1 MTSSLAPSFLSIIA
15 EDLLS
20 RFGTDLADIAVV
32 FPSRR
37 ARLFFNNY
45 LYKHAQTP
53 VWAPQYYT
61 IDELFGEMSDS
72 HIADPIK
79 LVCELYK
86 TYIEVYNAH
95 SEKPTEETLD
105 EFFSFG
111 ETLLSDFDDV
121 DKHLVNARS
130 LFSNLQDLDTL
141 RDDFTHLSEEQTE
154 ALSRYFRQTFLGE
167 SSLQQAFRSI
177 WSILGEV
184 YTTYKSNLN
193 AQQLAYPGMLMRDV
207 IEKATSDDHS
217 FKHQTDKCKTYVFA
231 GFNVL
236 NVCEER
242 LFKLLKNKALFYWD
256 ADLYYIDAKGDALNE
271 AGRFIAKNIQK
282 FGSALDWKSFD
293 CLLSEKKEITLI
305 AAPSENAQ
313 TAAIVPWVKS
323 LEKSKEFLEPDSAV
337 VLCNEQILPT
347 VMHSIPAEEVENVN
361 ITMGFPITQTP
372 VSGLIQALADL
383 QLKGSSGASFRY
395 KYVLPVL
402 RHPYIQVIFPEAKT
416 VEKAIV
422 HGNIFYPNQEDLL
435 DTAIFRATKDAT
447 ALAEY
452 LLDIIQ
458 RVGQSYGEDP
468 DRKDIYD
475 GLYQESVFRAFQVLN
490 RLYGLLTTGEL
501 KVEKITFVRLMRKL
515 LSTTQI
521 PFHGEPVKGL
531 QVMGILETRTLDFD
545 HLILL
550 SVNEGFMPGNS
561 NDNTFIPQF
570 LRKHF
575 ELSTLEHQDS
585 VYAYYFYRLI
595 QRAKKVTL
603 VYNTDKTQM
612 GKAEMSRFILQL
624 LIDPRLKIKRY
635 SIQTAVKPVQTEVIV
650 IPKTNLMDKIRRK
663 YDCNTNNEAYSLSPS
678 ALNVF
683 IDCPLRFYYQYIEE
697 LRAEDDLTDELD
709 SAQFGT
715 IFHKAAELLYRK
727 IGRITD
733 NKQFDPFI
741 VQKEDLEFFLK
752 HSFQLDFLVNQ
763 AFSTEYF
770 KGRQVELDQYNGEQ
784 LINFRVVRHMLQRLI
799 ELDVKRVPFTICG
812 LEYRL
817 YDYFELGSG
826 IKLKVG
832 GIIDRLEEK
841 DGSNWIIDYKTG
853 GRAQP
858 FKAVEDLV
866 VPKENRASH
875 VFQTFSYASVLMKNN
890 QGIRPIVPALL
901 YLQEAGKED
910 YSPII
915 QFEKEDISD
924 YRLLDEAFNESFKH
938 KIAELF
944 DEEIPFSQTS
954 VVSKCAYCDFKN
966 LCNR

>member
-1 MTSSLAPSFLSIIA
+1 MTSSPFLLSVA

-20 RFGTDLADIAVV
+20 RFGTDLADVAVI

-45 LYKHAQTP
+45 LYKQAQTP

-61 IDELFGEMSDS
+61 IDELFGEMSDL
-72 HIADPIK
+72 HVADPIK

-86 TYIEVYNAH
+86 AYTEVHNAH
-95 SEKPTEETLD
+95 AEKPTEETLD

-130 LFSNLQDLDTL
+130 LFTNLQDLDAL
-141 RDDFTHLSEEQTE
+141 RDDFDHLNEEQLETI
-154 ALSRYFRQTFLGE
+154 SRYFRQTFLGE

-184 YTTYKSNLN
+184 YISYKSCLRE
-193 AQQLAYPGMLMRDV
+193 QKLAYPGMLMRDV
-207 IEKATSDDHS
+207 IEKSADFDEQL
-217 FKHQTDKCKTYVFA
+217 FKHKTYVFA

-236 NVCEER
+236 NKCEYEY
-242 LFKLLKNKALFYWD
+242 FKAFKNKALFYWD
-256 ADLYYIDAKGDALNE
+256 TDAYYLDKKGNALNE
-271 AGRFIAKNIQK
+271 AGKFIAENIQK
-282 FGSALDWKSFD
+282 FGSAFDWKNFDSF
-293 CLLSEKKEITLI
+293 LSEEKEITII

-313 TAAIVPWVKS
+313 TAAIVPWIRS
-323 LEKSKEFLEPDSAV
+323 LEKSKEFLEPDSAI

-372 VSGLIQALADL
+372 VSGLLQVLVDM
-383 QLKGSSGASFRY
+383 QLKGSSGTSFRY

-422 HGNIFYPNQEDLL
+422 QGNLFFPNQEDLP
-435 DTAIFRATKDAT
+435 DTGIFRSTKDAIG
-447 ALAEY
+447 LAEY
-452 LLDIIQ
+452 LLEIIR
-458 RVGQSYGEDP
+458 RVGQSYGENHDS
-468 DRKDIYD
+468 KDIYD

-490 RLYGLLTTGEL
+490 RLYGLLSTGEL
-501 KVEKITFVRLMRKL
+501 QVEKVTFVRLMRKL

-531 QVMGILETRTLDFD
+531 QIMGILETRTLDFD

-561 NDNTFIPQF
+561 NDNTFIPQY
-570 LRKHF
+570 LRKYF

-595 QRAKKVTL
+595 QRAKKITL

-612 GKAEMSRFILQL
+612 GKAEVSRFILQL
-624 LIDPRLKIKRY
+624 LIDSRLKIKRY
-635 SIQTAVKPVQTEVIV
+635 SIQTAVRPVQTEVIE
-650 IPKTNLMDKIRRK
+650 IPKTNLMDKIRNK
-663 YDCNTNNEAYSLSPS
+663 YDCNTNPEAHSLSPS
-678 ALNVF
+678 ALNIF
-683 IDCPLRFYYQYIEE
+683 IDCPLRFYFQYIEE
-697 LRAEDDLTDELD
+697 LRAKDDLTDELD

-715 IFHKAAELLYRK
+715 IFHKSAELLYRK
-727 IGRITD
+727 IGRIGD
-733 NKQFDPFI
+733 NKQFDPF
-741 VQKEDLEFFLK
+741 VVRKEDLEFFLENA
-752 HSFQLDFLVNQ
+752 FQLDFLVNQ

-799 ELDVKRVPFTICG
+799 ELDIKRTPFSICG

-841 DGSNWIIDYKTG
+841 DGANWIIDYKTG
-853 GRAQP
+853 GRAKS
-858 FKAVEDLV
+858 FKSVEDLV
-866 VPKENRASH
+866 IPKETRASH

-890 QGIRPIVPALL
+890 KGIRPIVPALL

-910 YSPII
+910 YSPVI
-915 QFEKEDISD
+915 QFEKEYIAD
-924 YRLLDEAFNESFKH
+924 YRSLDEAFDESFKN

-944 DEEIPFSQTS
+944 DEETPFYQTS
-954 VVSKCAYCDFKN
+954 VISKCDYCDFKN

>member
-1 MTSSLAPSFLSIIA
+1 MNSSLPSSFLSVIA

-20 RFGTDLADIAVV
+20 RFGTDLADVAVV

-45 LYKHAQTP
+45 LYKHARTP

-61 IDELFGEMSDS
+61 IDELFGEMSDL
-72 HIADPIK
+72 HVADPIK
-79 LVCELYK
+79 LVCELYG
-86 TYIEVYNAH
+86 TYISVHNAH
-95 SEKPTEETLD
+95 AEKFTEETLD

-111 ETLLSDFDDV
+111 ETLLGDFDDV
-121 DKHLVNARS
+121 DKHMVNACS

-141 RDDFTHLSEEQTE
+141 RDDFKHLNEEQTE
-154 ALSRYFRQTFLGE
+154 ALSRYFKQTFLGE
-167 SSLQQAFRSI
+167 SNLQQAFHSI

-184 YTTYKSNLN
+184 YSTYKSRLN
-193 AQQLAYPGMLMRDV
+193 EQKIAYPGMLMRHV
-207 IEKATSDDHS
+207 IERFTDIDATPL
-217 FKHQTDKCKTYVFA
+217 KHTTYVFA

-236 NVCEER
+236 NTCEEK
-242 LFKLLKNKALFYWD
+242 LFKLLKNRALFYWD
-256 ADLYYIDAKGDALNE
+256 ADAYYIDDKGNALNE
-271 AGRFIAKNIQK
+271 AGRFIAENIRK
-282 FGSALDWKSFD
+282 FGSAIEWKDFDSFQ
-293 CLLSEKKEITLI
+293 SEEKEITVI

-313 TAAIVPWVKS
+313 TAAIVPWIQS
-323 LEKSKEFLEPDSAV
+323 LGKSKEFSDPDSAV
-337 VLCNEQILPT
+337 ILCNEQILPT
-347 VMHSIPAEEVENVN
+347 VMHSIPAEDVENVN

-372 VSGLIQALADL
+372 VSGLLQTLADL
-383 QLKGSSGASFRY
+383 QLKGCSGTNFRY

-402 RHPYIQVIFPEAKT
+402 RHPYIQVIFPEAKS
-416 VEKAIV
+416 VEKTIV
-422 HGNIFYPNQEDLL
+422 NGNLFFPNQDELL
-435 DTAIFRATKDAT
+435 DTGIFRTTKDT
-447 ALAEY
+447 TGLAEY
-452 LLDIIQ
+452 LLEVIR
-458 RVGQSYGEDP
+458 RVGQSYGEDA
-468 DRKDIYD
+468 DRRDIYD
-475 GLYQESVFRAFQVLN
+475 GLYQESVFRAYQVLN
-490 RLYGLLTTGEL
+490 RLYGLLSTGEL
-501 KVEKITFVRLMRKL
+501 QVEKVTFLRLMRKL

-624 LIDPRLKIKRY
+624 LIDPKLKIKRY
-635 SIQTAVKPVQTEVIV
+635 SIQTSVRPVQTEVIE
-650 IPKTNLMDKIRRK
+650 IPKAGLMDKIFRK
-663 YDCNTNNEAYSLSPS
+663 YDCNTNPEAYSLSPS

-683 IDCPLRFYYQYIEE
+683 IDCPLRFYFQYIEE
-697 LRAEDDLTDELD
+697 LRAGDELTDELD

-727 IGRITD
+727 IGRVGD
-733 NKQFDPFI
+733 NKQFEPFI
-741 VQKEDLEFFLK
+741 VRKEDLEFFLE
-752 HSFQLDFLVNQ
+752 HSFQQDFLVNQ

-770 KGRQVELDQYNGEQ
+770 KGRPVELDQYNGEQ

-799 ELDVKRVPFTICG
+799 ELDIKRTPFYICG

-841 DGSNWIIDYKTG
+841 EGSNWIIDYKTS
-853 GRAQP
+853 GRAKP
-858 FKAVEDLV
+858 FKTMEDLV
-866 VPKENRASH
+866 IPKENRASH
-875 VFQTFSYASVLMKNN
+875 VFQTFSYASVFMNN
-890 QGIRPIVPALL
+890 NANHPIVPALL

-910 YSPII
+910 YSPVI

-924 YRLLDEAFNESFKH
+924 YRSLDEAFKESFKH

-944 DEEIPFSQTS
+944 DENIPFYQTS
-954 VVSKCAYCDFKN
+954 VVSKCEYCDFKN

>member
-1 MTSSLAPSFLSIIA
+1 MNSSFAPSFLSIIA

-20 RFGTDLADIAVV
+20 RFGTDLADVAVV

-45 LYKHAQTP
+45 LYKHAQKP

-61 IDELFGEMSDS
+61 IDELFGKTSDL
-72 HIADPIK
+72 HVADPIK

-86 TYIEVYNAH
+86 TYIEVHNAH
-95 SEKPTEETLD
+95 AEKFTEETLD

-111 ETLLSDFDDV
+111 EILLGDFDDV
-121 DKHLVNARS
+121 DKHLANARS

-141 RDDFTHLSEEQTE
+141 RDDFKHLNEEQVE
-154 ALSRYFRQTFLGE
+154 ALSRYFKQTFLGE
-167 SSLQQAFRSI
+167 SSLQQAFHSI

-184 YTTYKSNLN
+184 YTSYKSRLN
-193 AQQLAYPGMLMRDV
+193 EQKLAYPGMLMRDV
-207 IEKATSDDHS
+207 IEKLAN
-217 FKHQTDKCKTYVFA
+217 TDETPFQHKTYVFA

-236 NVCEER
+236 NKCEEK
-242 LFKLLKNKALFYWD
+242 LFKLLKGKALFYWD
-256 ADLYYIDAKGDALNE
+256 VDAYYIDNKGNALNE
-271 AGRFIAKNIQK
+271 AGRFVAENIRK
-282 FGSALDWKSFD
+282 FGSAFDWKDFNYF
-293 CLLSEKKEITLI
+293 LSEEKEITII

-313 TAAIVPWVKS
+313 TAAIVPWIRS
-323 LEKSKEFLEPDSAV
+323 LKKSKEFLEPDSAV

-361 ITMGFPITQTP
+361 ITMGFPIAQTP
-372 VSGLIQALADL
+372 ISGLLQVLADL
-383 QLKGSSGASFRY
+383 QLKGCSGNNFRY

-402 RHPYIQVIFPEAKT
+402 RHPYIQVIFPEAKM
-416 VEKAIV
+416 VEKMIV
-422 HGNIFYPNQEDLL
+422 KENLFFPNQNDLQ
-435 DTAIFRATKDAT
+435 DTGIFRTTKNT
-447 ALAEY
+447 TGLAEY
-452 LLDIIQ
+452 LLEIIR
-458 RVGQSYGEDP
+458 RVGQSYGENS

-475 GLYQESVFRAFQVLN
+475 GLYQESVFRAFQILN

-501 KVEKITFVRLMRKL
+501 QVERVTFLRLMRKL

-561 NDNTFIPQF
+561 NDNTFIPQY
-570 LRKHF
+570 LRKYF

-595 QRAKKVTL
+595 QRAKKVTV

-624 LIDPRLKIKRY
+624 LIDPGLNIKRY
-635 SIQTAVKPVQTEVIV
+635 SIQTSVRPVQTEVIE
-650 IPKTNLMDKIRRK
+650 IPKIGLIDKIRKK
-663 YDCNTNNEAYSLSPS
+663 YDYNTNPEAYSLSPS

-683 IDCPLRFYYQYIEE
+683 IDCPLRFYFQYIEE

-727 IGRITD
+727 IGSD
-733 NKQFDPFI
+733 KQVEPFV
-741 VQKEDLEFFLK
+741 VQKEHLEFFLE

-799 ELDVKRVPFTICG
+799 ELDIKRTPFSICG

-817 YDYFELGSG
+817 YDYFELESG
-826 IKLKVG
+826 DIKLKVG

-841 DGSNWIIDYKTG
+841 DGSYYIIDYKTS
-853 GRAQP
+853 GRP
-858 FKAVEDLV
+858 KSFKIIEDLV
-866 VPKENRASH
+866 IPKENRASH
-875 VFQTFSYASVLMKNN
+875 VFQTFLYASVLMKNN
-890 QGIRPIVPALL
+890 KGKYPIVPALL
-901 YLQEAGKED
+901 YLQEAGKDD
-910 YSPII
+910 YSPVI

-924 YRLLDEAFNESFKH
+924 YRSLDETFNESFKC

-944 DEEIPFSQTS
+944 DEKIPFYQTS
-954 VVSKCAYCDFKN
+954 VISKCEYCDFRN

>member
-1 MTSSLAPSFLSIIA
+1 MSSTASSFLSPVA

-20 RFGTDLADIAVV
+20 RFGTDLADVAVV

-45 LYKHAQTP
+45 LYQHAQTP

-61 IDELFGEMSDS
+61 IDELFGEMSDL
-72 HIADPIK
+72 HVADPIK

-86 TYIEVYNAH
+86 TYIEVYNSHA
-95 SEKPTEETLD
+95 EKPTEETLD

-121 DKHLVNARS
+121 DKNLANARS
-130 LFSNLQDLDTL
+130 LFSNLQDLDAL
-141 RDDFTHLSEEQTE
+141 RDDFDHLNEEQAETI
-154 ALSRYFRQTFLGE
+154 SRYFRQTFLGE

-184 YTTYKSNLN
+184 YSAYKSCLRE
-193 AQQLAYPGMLMRDV
+193 QKLAYSGMLMRDV
-207 IEKATSDDHS
+207 IEQSVNFDEQS
-217 FKHQTDKCKTYVFA
+217 FKHKTYVFV

-236 NVCEER
+236 NKCEYAY
-242 LFKLLKNKALFYWD
+242 FKAFKNKALFYWD
-256 ADLYYIDAKGDALNE
+256 IDSYYIDSKGNVLNE
-271 AGRFIAKNIQK
+271 AGRFIAENIRK
-282 FGSALDWKSFD
+282 FGSALDWKNFD
-293 CLLSEKKEITLI
+293 CFLSEEKEITI
-305 AAPSENAQ
+305 VAAPSENAQ
-313 TAAIVPWVKS
+313 TAAIVPWLRS
-323 LEKSKEFLEPDSAV
+323 LGKNKEFLEPDSAV
-337 VLCNEQILPT
+337 VLCNEQILPA

-372 VSGLIQALADL
+372 ISGLLQALADL
-383 QLKGSSGASFRY
+383 QLKGGSGYSFRY

-402 RHPYIQVIFPEAKT
+402 RHPYIQIIFPEAKT
-416 VEKAIV
+416 VEKTIV
-422 HGNIFYPNQEDLL
+422 QGNLFFPNQEDLQ
-435 DTAIFRATKDAT
+435 DTGIFRATKDA
-447 ALAEY
+447 AGLAEY
-452 LLDIIQ
+452 LLEIIR
-458 RVGQSYGEDP
+458 RVGQSYGENSEN
-468 DRKDIYD
+468 KDIYD

-490 RLYGLLTTGEL
+490 RLYGLLSTGEL
-501 KVEKITFVRLMRKL
+501 RVEKVTFIRLMRKL
-515 LSTTQI
+515 LSSTQI

-550 SVNEGFMPGNS
+550 SVNEGFMPGS
-561 NDNTFIPQF
+561 TNDNTFIPQF
-570 LRKHF
+570 LRKGF

-595 QRAKKVTL
+595 QRAKKITL

-612 GKAEMSRFILQL
+612 GKAEVSRFILQL
-624 LIDPRLKIKRY
+624 LIDSRLKIKRY
-635 SIQTAVKPVQTEVIV
+635 SIQTAVRPVQTEPIE
-650 IPKTNLMDKIRRK
+650 IPKTELMDKIRRK
-663 YDCNTNNEAYSLSPS
+663 YDCNTNPEAHALSPS
-678 ALNVF
+678 ALNIF
-683 IDCPLRFYYQYIEE
+683 IDCPLRFYFQYIEE
-697 LRAEDDLTDELD
+697 LRANDDLTDELD

-715 IFHKAAELLYRK
+715 IFHKSAELLYRK
-727 IGRITD
+727 IGRIGD
-733 NKQFDPFI
+733 KKQFDPF
-741 VQKEDLEFFLK
+741 VVRKEDLEFFIENA
-752 HSFQLDFLVNQ
+752 FQLDFLVNQ

-799 ELDVKRVPFTICG
+799 ELDIKRTPFSIYG

-841 DGSNWIIDYKTG
+841 NGANWIIDYKTG
-853 GRAQP
+853 GRAKP
-858 FKAVEDLV
+858 FKTIEDLV
-866 VPKENRASH
+866 IAKETRASH
-875 VFQTFSYASVLMKNN
+875 VFQTFSYSSVLMKNN
-890 QGIRPIVPALL
+890 KGSGPIVPALL

-910 YSPII
+910 YSPVI
-915 QFEKEDISD
+915 QFEKEDIMD
-924 YRLLDEAFNESFKH
+924 YRLLDEAFNESFKN

-944 DEEIPFSQTS
+944 DEKIPFCQTL
-954 VVSKCAYCDFKN
+954 VISKCEYCDFKN